1 MSNVLFNSEERL
13 PVIVTLYGT
22 TETKRWDMANRLVWC
37 AILAGVMSMF
47 SVALP
52 AALPAQASCTI
63 YVTAANWQFSPD
75 HIAVA
80 VGQPV
85 TLKLTSV
92 GGVHGIQSSALG
104 ISQTV
109 IAPGKT
115 VDVTFTPMKA
125 GTYRIPCSVF
135 CGAGHSNM
143 ALTIEVK

>member
-1 MSNVLFNSEERL
+1 VPNVLFSSEERL
-13 PVIVTLYGT
+13 PVIVTLNGT
-22 TETKRWDMANRLVWC
+22 TEIQRWNMANKIAWC
-37 AILAGVMSMF
+37 AILAGVISML
-47 SVALP
+47 SI
-52 AALPAQASCTI
+52 ALPAQASCTI

-80 VGQPV
+80 VGKPV
-85 TLKLTSV
+85 TLRLTSA

-115 VDVTFTPMKA
+115 VDVTFTPMKT